1 MKRSIRIQLITAFTA
16 CALLGLFVST
26 KIVAPIFEDA
36 SQHAEI
42 NYRDGMEQINRK
54 AQSTAEMMV
63 VENKLDAVQNM
74 IELENENL
82 EQGHDAFKILV
93 TDENGKVLYKRS
105 KRKKNN

>member
-1 MKRSIRIQLITAFTA
+1 MKKIFNPFTYVRKIRELIGKIIKSVKRSIRIQLITAFTA

-63 VENKLDAVQNM
+63 AENKLDAVQNM

-82 EQGHDAFKILV
+82 EQG
-93 TDENGKVLYKRS
+93 
-105 KRKKNN
+105 